1 MKLRRWQV
9 AFAAL
14 VATCVYA
21 HGQSRK
27 EIYELQERC
36 GKRAAEVFEKDF
48 PKNERKGLEDF
59 ENHYSVRLNKCF
71 LLEINTIF
79 LTVEGKNVSSKSLVL
94 VDINDNKS
102 YGTFHTSFSCE
113 VMEKAC
119 RTEQEFRALIRP
131 YMED

>member
-1 MKLRRWQV
+1 MKLRGWLV

-21 HGQSRK
+21 HGQSKK

-48 PKNERKGLEDF
+48 PKNERKGLEVY

-71 LLEINTIF
+71 LLEDNTTY
-79 LTVEGKNVSSKSLVL
+79 LKVEGKTTTSKILFLIDV
-94 VDINDNKS
+94 NDNKV
-102 YGTFHTSFSCE
+102 YGRFLDAFNCE
-113 VMEKAC
+113 VQEKPC
-119 RTEQEFRALIRP
+119 SSEQEFRALIRP